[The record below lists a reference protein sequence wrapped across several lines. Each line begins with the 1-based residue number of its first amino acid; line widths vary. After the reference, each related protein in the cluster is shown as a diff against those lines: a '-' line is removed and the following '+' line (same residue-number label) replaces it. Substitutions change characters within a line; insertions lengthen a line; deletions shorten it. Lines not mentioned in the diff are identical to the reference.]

1 MVEPIRV
8 DSVSRRTVLKGIA
21 GAAGLVSIPAIIA
34 ACSSSGGGGA
44 SASAAA
50 SAAAT
55 TAASTAASTA
65 PSAAAS
71 GAASPSAGA
80 SAAAGGASGSVTF
93 GSNYSNVDTDQKAM
107 QQVVDA
113 FTAKTSIPVKVN
125 TVSHN
130 DFQDQISTYLQGTP
144 DDTFTWF
151 AGYRM
156 RFFAKQGLAT
166 DLTELWSKIGSKYS
180 EAFKASSTGD
190 DGKQYFVPFYNYP
203 WVVIYRKS
211 VFKDKGYTVPKTW
224 DDFKTLA
231 TKMQA
236 DGLTPLA
243 FGDKDGWPAMG
254 TFDILNMRI
263 NGYKYH
269 IDLMKGA
276 EKWTDPK
283 TAAVFTKWKELL
295 PFNGDIS
302 AALGRT
308 WQDTANL
315 LVQKKAGM
323 YFLGTFAGQQA
334 TAPADHDDLDFFPFP
349 TLGTQYDAELG
360 IDAPIDGFMMSAK
373 SPNLAADKD
382 AAMAFLEYLS
392 TGPAQITF
400 LVANPNSVA
409 AANDAD
415 TSGYS
420 AFQKKSAEII
430 GASKA
435 IAQFLD
441 RDSDPAF
448 AKQMQSFLQTWLTKP
463 DQDLNTFLKS
473 IQDYWDSLGI
483 S

>member
-1 MVEPIRV
+1 MVEPIRANAV
-8 DSVSRRTVLKGIA
+8 TRRTVLKGIA
-21 GAAGLVSIPAIIA
+21 GTAGLVSIPAIIA
-34 ACSSSGGGGA
+34 ACSSPSASKAPSAPAATSGA
-44 SASAAA
+44 SVP
-50 SAAAT
+50 
-55 TAASTAASTA
+55 ASTA
-65 PSAAAS
+65 P
-71 GAASPSAGA
+71 A
-80 SAAAGGASGSVTF
+80 SASIGSVTF
-93 GSNYSNVDTDQKAM
+93 GSNYSNKDTDTKAM
-107 QQVVDA
+107 QAVADA
-113 FTAKTSIPVKVN
+113 FTAKTKIAVKVN
-125 TVSHN
+125 TVDHN
-130 DFQDQISTYLQGTP
+130 TFQDQISTYLQGTP

-156 RFFAKQGLAT
+156 RFFADQGLAT
-166 DLTELWSKIGSKYS
+166 DISDIWTKIGPNYS
-180 EAFKASSTGD
+180 DAFKASSTGN
-190 DGKQYFVPFYNYP
+190 DGKQYFIPFYNYP

-211 VFKDKGYTVPKTW
+211 VFAEKKYTIPKTW
-224 DDFKTLA
+224 AEFKTLA

-236 DGLTPLA
+236 DGLIPLA

-276 EKWTDPK
+276 QKWTDPK
-283 TAAVFTKWKELL
+283 TAAVFTAWKELL

-334 TAPADHDDLDFFPFP
+334 TVQADHDDLDFFPFP
-349 TLGTQYDAELG
+349 TMGTAFDTELG
-360 IDAPIDGFMMSAK
+360 IDAPIDGFMMTKK
-373 SPNLAADKD
+373 SPTLAADLDPSK
-382 AAMAFLEYLS
+382 AFLEYLAS
-392 TGPAQITF
+392 GEAQVTF

-409 AANDAD
+409 AAKDAD
-415 TSGYS
+415 TSKYS

-430 GASKA
+430 GASGA

-441 RDSDPAF
+441 RDTDPAF

-463 DQDLNTFLKS
+463 DQDLTTYLKS
-473 IQDYWDSLGI
+473 IQDFWDSLGI
-483 S
+483 A

>member
-1 MVEPIRV
+1 MTEPTR
-8 DSVSRRTVLKGIA
+8 DALSRRTVLKGIA
-21 GAAGLVSIPAIIA
+21 GTAGLVSIPAIVA
-34 ACSSSGGGGA
+34 ACS
-44 SASAAA
+44 
-50 SAAAT
+50 T
-55 TAASTAASTA
+55 PAASTA
-65 PSAAAS
+65 PGSAGSTAPSAPAGSAAAS
-71 GAASPSAGA
+71 GGPSAA
-80 SAAAGGASGSVTF
+80 TGSVTF
-93 GSNYSNVDTDQKAM
+93 GSNYSNKDTDTKAM
-107 QQVVDA
+107 QAVVDA
-113 FTAKTSIPVKVN
+113 FTAKTKIAVKVN
-125 TVSHN
+125 TVDHN
-130 DFQDQISTYLQGTP
+130 TFQDQISTYLQGTP

-156 RFFAKQGLAT
+156 RFFADQGLAT
-166 DLTELWSKIGSKYS
+166 DISDIWTKIGPNYS
-180 EAFKASSTGD
+180 DAFKASSTGND
-190 DGKQYFVPFYNYP
+190 QKQYFIPFYNYP

-211 VFKDKGYTVPKTW
+211 LFADKGYTVPKTW
-224 DDFKTLA
+224 AEFKTLA
-231 TKMQA
+231 AKMQK

-276 EKWTDPK
+276 QKWTDPK
-283 TAAVFTKWKELL
+283 TAAVFTAWKELL

-334 TAPADHDDLDFFPFP
+334 TAQADHDDLDFFPFP
-349 TLGTQYDAELG
+349 TMGTAFDTELG
-360 IDAPIDGFMMSAK
+360 IDAPIDGFMMTKK
-373 SPNLAADKD
+373 SPTLAADLD
-382 AAMAFLEYLS
+382 ASKAFLEYLAS
-392 TGPAQITF
+392 GEAQVTF

-409 AANDAD
+409 AAKDAD
-415 TSGYS
+415 TSKYS

-430 GASKA
+430 GASGA

-441 RDSDPAF
+441 RDTDPAF

-463 DQDLNTFLKS
+463 DQDLNAYLKS
-473 IQDYWDSLGI
+473 IQDFWDSLGI
-483 S
+483 A